1 MHKQAKMSRSG
12 YEHGQVG
19 TSTNKHEGNVEVMDG
34 YQEVQM
40 SSDGR
45 NGGEEAIGMAV
56 GEQ

>member
-1 MHKQAKMSRSG
+1 MSRSG

-56 GEQ
+56 REQ